1 MYFCAA
7 NQCILLFNWDL
18 LSVNEYSFKSKS
30 LIWTHT
36 FGVGTL
42 ISDCM
47 NKDSETVLICC
58 ISYRVQGV
66 H

>member
-1 MYFCAA
+1 M
-7 NQCILLFNWDL
+7 NIHL
-18 LSVNEYSFKSKS
+18 KSKR

-47 NKDSETVLICC
+47 NKDCETVLICC
-58 ISYRVQGV
+58 ISYRVSTKKHNTITQD
-66 H
+66 